1 MLQLNK
7 KWGSTCV
14 CYIQRRLTRFGF
26 HYLESVFREHGV
38 SIVVMKDTDEE
49 KTVQEELVEDMMAL
63 IASFSGKL
71 YGIRS
76 KGTKKTSNKK
86 GDVSDEK

>member
-1 MLQLNK
+1 
-7 KWGSTCV
+7 
-14 CYIQRRLTRFGF
+14 
-26 HYLESVFREHGV
+26 
-38 SIVVMKDTDEE
+38 MKDTDEE